1 MKRGIRSSW
10 LIRYGLGVGL
20 FIATLLISSGLQY
33 LSIRLNLTILVIF
46 VLVAAT
52 WYGGRGPGLL
62 LAVLIELTT
71 VYSVYSNRASSTTPV
86 GQTIFTQ
93 FSVFCLFVFIVLVMS
108 GRKRSEERLRHQR
121 EMLEV
126 TLNSIGDAVIATDAE
141 GIVNFLNPAAE
152 TITKWPAAEAA
163 GRSILDVFSRI
174 KEETRAPVIPAIL
187 TAESERKWPLAKE
200 SILITRSGGEIPVE
214 YSSAPI
220 RDPNGAVIGAISV
233 FHDISRRRQAEHALI
248 ETESRLRQSQKLEAI
263 GTLTG
268 GVAHDFNN
276 LLTAILGN
284 VQLAFRKISPADPV
298 QINLVEIEKAGN
310 RAAGLTRQLLAFSRR
325 QHLNRNSINLN
336 DTIAEIF
343 KLIERVIGADVHI
356 TAGYD
361 QDLWPVYADSAQI
374 EQIIMNLSINARD
387 AMPDGGR
394 LTIETSNIEL
404 DEHYS
409 RHYPYVKP
417 GKYVQIKVSDTGSG
431 MDEETKVRIFEP
443 FFTTKEVNKGTG
455 LGLAMIYGIVKQH
468 EGHINVYSEL
478 GHGTTFKIF
487 LPATTVAAEVEKR
500 PAPVSLI
507 EGNETIL
514 IAEDEEAL
522 RNLSRDILEALGYT
536 VLMAENGEKA
546 VEIFARD
553 PHRID
558 LLLLDVVMPA
568 VGGAEAYD
576 RIRKLAG
583 REIPLIFM
591 TGYSSE
597 TVTRGFAKDG
607 RSEAAQ
613 TANVIQKPYSLDG
626 LGHKVR
632 EVLDS
637 AGK

>member
-1 MKRGIRSSW
+1 MKTGIRARW
-10 LIRYGLGVGL
+10 FIRYGLGVGL
-20 FIATLLISSGLQY
+20 FIATLLISTGLLY
-33 LSIRLNLTILVIF
+33 FSIRINLTILVVF

-62 LAVLIELTT
+62 LAVLIMATT
-71 VYSVYSNRASSTTPV
+71 IVSTPPPPGTPLGRV
-86 GQTIFTQ
+86 IFGH
-93 FSVFCLFVFIVLVMS
+93 FSVFALFVFIVLVMS
-108 GRKRSEERLRHQR
+108 GRKRSEKRLREQGELLR
-121 EMLEV
+121 V
-126 TLNSIGDAVIATDAE
+126 TLTSIGDGVIATDAD
-141 GIVNFLNPAAE
+141 GKVTFLNP
-152 TITKWPAAEAA
+152 TAEALTGWKA
-163 GRSILDVFSRI
+163 GEAEGRPLGEIFKRI
-174 KEETRAPVIPAIL
+174 DENTREPVSTDLEAISGETHRTTPTP
-187 TAESERKWPLAKE
+187 TT
-200 SILITRSGGEIPVE
+200 LITREGKEIPIE
-214 YSSAPI
+214 DSNALI
-220 RDPNGAVIGAISV
+220 RDADGNIVGAISV
-233 FHDISRRRQAEHALI
+233 FHDISRRRKAEQALT

-325 QHLNRNSINLN
+325 QHLNRSSINLN

-394 LTIETSNIEL
+394 LTIETNNIEL

-409 RHYPYVKP
+409 RHYPYVQP
-417 GKYVQIKVSDTGSG
+417 GKYVQITVSDTGSG
-431 MDEETKVRIFEP
+431 MDDETKARIFEP

-487 LPATTVAAEVEKR
+487 LPATTAPAEVEKR

-546 VEIFARD
+546 VEIFARYRD
-553 PHRID
+553 RID
-558 LLLLDVVMPA
+558 LLLLDVVMPV

-583 REIPLIFM
+583 REVPLIFM

-597 TVTRGFAKDG
+597 TVTSGFAKDG

-632 EVLDS
+632 EVLDE
-637 AGK
+637 AKN